1 MSYKHGAYGQIVE
14 NTVPEAAA
22 VENAPIYIGTA
33 PVHQTIGGASRVN
46 KPTVVMNMADAIRL
60 FGYSDNWAA
69 YTLCEAFYAHFQL
82 KGVGPIIVINVLSPV
97 THKATTGGTAS
108 KTPVNGRIV
117 IENATDIILG
127 SVEVKTTGTEPVTKV
142 KDQDYTIV
150 FDAIL
155 QRLVITSIG
164 DGLGT
169 SALNIT
175 YDKVDPTK
183 VTTAEVIGGSDGE
196 GTNTGVSAVKDVY
209 QLCRMVPQ
217 RILAPGFSSEPT
229 VRAAM
234 VANSA
239 NINGHFDAIIY
250 TDIPIVS
257 GGNPVTMTGARTWQS
272 TNNYLGD
279 NEKVFFPLWKATDG
293 RIYHLSTLFAA
304 NLQAIEQ
311 LNDGIPY
318 HTASN
323 TPIPVAGAP
332 YFGESKPGLVIDD
345 ELANNTLNANG
356 ITTVVFA
363 NGWVLWGAHMA
374 SYAQGSQ
381 DAMNVADT
389 NLGMLQYITNNF
401 QIRRMADVDAPMS
414 VNRMHQI
421 VAEEQDVL
429 DGYLSIGAL
438 LYGTVRMDG
447 ATSESDIAN
456 GDFKFR
462 FDVTTTPLTKSLT
475 AYVGYTP
482 QGLSAFFTAEEE

>member
-22 VENAPIYIGTA
+22 VENAPVYIGTA
-33 PVHQTIGGASRVN
+33 PVHQTIGGNTRVN
-46 KPTVVMNMADAIRL
+46 KPTVVMNMAEAVRL
-60 FGYSDNWAA
+60 FGYSDNWAN

-82 KGVGPIIVINVLSPV
+82 KGVGPLIIINVLSSV
-97 THKATTGGTAS
+97 THKADAGGTEN
-108 KTPVNGRIV
+108 KTPVNGRIT
-117 IENATDIILG
+117 IENATDIILE
-127 SVEVKTTGTEPVTKV
+127 SVVVATADAPATTKV
-142 KDQDYTIV
+142 KDTDYTITY
-150 FDAIL
+150 DTSL
-155 QRLVITSIG
+155 ERLVITSIG
-164 DGLGT
+164 DRLGAA
-169 SALNIT
+169 ALTIT
-175 YDKVDPTK
+175 FDKVDPSK

-209 QLCRMVPQ
+209 QLCRMIPQ

-239 NINGHFDAIIY
+239 KINGHFDAIIY

-257 GGNPVTMTGARTWQS
+257 GGEPVTMTGARTWQQ

-293 RIYHLSTLFAA
+293 RIYHFSTLFAA
-304 NLQAIEQ
+304 NLQGIEQ

-332 YFGESKPGLVIDD
+332 YFGENRPGLVIDD

-356 ITTVVFA
+356 ITTAVFA

-374 SYAQGSQ
+374 SYSQGSQ

-389 NLGMLQYITNNF
+389 NLGMLQFITNNF
-401 QIRRMADVDAPMS
+401 QIRRMPDVDAPMS
-414 VNRMHQI
+414 LNRMRQI
-421 VAEEQDVL
+421 VAEEQDVI

-438 LYGTVRMDG
+438 LYGAVRLDA
-447 ATSESDIAN
+447 ATTESDIAS

-475 AYVGYTP
+475 AFVGYTP